1 MMKVKVLKI
10 RIDDRF
16 QITDEAIVND
26 YLSRFEIVNMNAKLV
41 ADEINYWSVLIYY
54 NNKKNTVISSKTTVN
69 SESELSE

>member
-41 ADEINYWSVLIYY
+41 ADEITDWSVLIYY
-54 NNKKNTVISSKTTVN
+54 NNKKNF
-69 SESELSE
+69 